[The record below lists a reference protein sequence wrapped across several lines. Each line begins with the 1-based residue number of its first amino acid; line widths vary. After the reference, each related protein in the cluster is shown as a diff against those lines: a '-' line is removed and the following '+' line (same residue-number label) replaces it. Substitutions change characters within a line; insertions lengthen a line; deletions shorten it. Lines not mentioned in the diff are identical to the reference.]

1 MRKVKVD
8 ITVNGAPLCVVAI
21 KKKDY
26 KMITKRAAE
35 QGMTVEEYVNDVIN
49 SAGDQQELL
58 ST

>member
-35 QGMTVEEYVNDVIN
+35 QDMTVEEYVNDVIN
-49 SAGDQQELL
+49 SAGD
-58 ST
+58 